1 MIAVAK
7 ANHHITTRR
16 EVASLEQQTQTEVLS
31 RLFSLDDHV
40 RAMIEMVQGGRRCSD
55 LIVQARALRHVMR
68 QVSIILLRA
77 DLDCCE
83 EQTDDV
89 TALRR
94 ELLALIRQMD

>member
-1 MIAVAK
+1 L
-7 ANHHITTRR
+7 RQPR
-16 EVASLEQQTQTEVLS
+16 EIIKSQYVLGVTSLEGQTQSEVLR

-40 RAMIEMVQGGRRCSD
+40 RAMIEMVQGGRPCAE
-55 LIVQARALRHVMR
+55 LIEQARALRHAVR

-83 EQTDDV
+83 DQTDDV

>member
-1 MIAVAK
+1 MIAAAK
-7 ANHHITTRR
+7 AIII
-16 EVASLEQQTQTEVLS
+16 VQQVVGVYPLEQQTQNEVER
-31 RLFSLDDHV
+31 RLFSLDGHV
-40 RAMIEMVQGGRRCSD
+40 RAMIEMVQGGRPCSE
-55 LIVQARALRHVMR
+55 LIEQARALRHAMR

-83 EQTDDV
+83 EQIDDE